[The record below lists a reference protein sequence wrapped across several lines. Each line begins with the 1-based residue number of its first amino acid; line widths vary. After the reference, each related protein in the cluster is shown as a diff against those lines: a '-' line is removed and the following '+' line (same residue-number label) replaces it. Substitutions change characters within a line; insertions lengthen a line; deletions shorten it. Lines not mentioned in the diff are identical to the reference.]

1 MTDKE
6 LQSEINQAQQD
17 AITLDFSKWSFQ
29 QRRAGKAF
37 DHQSWQ
43 TARDAV
49 LSRQRWDNATARNQ
63 RLSQE
68 QAVKDARTRQHER
81 EIDAELLPTKLRLKR
96 DWLANNPTFTEA
108 DFEEKAWNYLRQ
120 NLIEERKTDAANA
133 EIKRQLASG
142 RY

>member
-1 MTDKE
+1 MTDNE

-29 QRRAGKAF
+29 QRRAGKPF

-68 QAVKDARTRQHER
+68 QAAKDAKAREHETQ
-81 EIDAELLPTKLRLKR
+81 IDAELLPKKLRLKR
-96 DWLANNPTFTEA
+96 QWLADNPTFSEA
-108 DFEEKAWNYLRQ
+108 DFESKAWIHLRA
-120 NLIEERKTDAANA
+120 NLVEERTDAGREA
-133 EIKRQLASG
+133 ELKRQLSTF